1 MKKLIFT
8 LATLIVFGSCRTIEK
23 MVEKGQYDEAI
34 IYATEKLAG
43 KKYKKTKHVKALEEA
58 FMKINERDMDQI
70 NYLDGTAKPENWD
83 KIYDIADRMERRQNR
98 IEPFLPLISKEGYKG
113 YFEFVKTYEIKTKA
127 LNASAEHHYSRGEAL
142 LELSKVENDKSYAR
156 SAHKRFSEAEK
167 RKPNYKDVLSKK
179 REAYNL
185 GQVHIK
191 LEVENESLAVVPEDL
206 ERIILSMNVSRMNTT
221 WRKYHTTDIIDL
233 AFDYK
238 AVVNLT
244 SIEVSPERETVTHHE
259 DTKEVKDGFRY
270 LRDRKGEFVR
280 DTSGQRIQVDNF
292 VTIRAFVSEIFRENA
307 ARVAGQIEYINL
319 KNGGRISTTPL
330 NVEAIFSDYASS
342 FRGDRRAICK
352 HDINR
357 LKSYPLNFPNDFEMI
372 LDATENLKGILVEEL
387 RSLPI

>member
-43 KKYKKTKHVKALEEA
+43 KKNKKTKHVQSLEEA
-58 FMKINERDMDQI
+58 FMKITKRDMEQI
-70 NYLDGTAKPENWD
+70 EFLNGTEKPENWD
-83 KIYDIADRMERRQNR
+83 RIYDIADRMERRQNR

-113 YFEFVKTYEIKTKA
+113 FFEFMKTYEIKTNA
-127 LNASAEHHYSRGEAL
+127 LNASAEYHYSEGLAL
-142 LELSKVENDKSYAR
+142 LDLAKLENDKSYAR
-156 SAHKRFSEAEK
+156 SAHERFVEADK
-167 RKPNYKDVLSKK
+167 RKPHYKDVLTKTKES
-179 REAYNL
+179 YDL
-185 GQVHIK
+185 GQAHIK
-191 LEVENESLAVVPEDL
+191 LEVENESLAVVPQDL

-221 WRKYHTTDIIDL
+221 WRKYHTSDL
-233 AFDYK
+233 KNVPFDYK

-270 LRDRKGEFVR
+270 LRDKKGEFVR
-280 DTSGQRIQVDNF
+280 DTSGQKIQVDNF
-292 VTIRAFVSEIFRENA
+292 VTIRAFVSEIFREKA

-319 KNGGRISTTPL
+319 QSGDRISTRPL
-330 NVEAIFSDYASS
+330 NVEAVFSDYASS

-352 HDINR
+352 HDVNR
-357 LKSYPLNFPNDFEMI
+357 LKSYPLDFPNDFEMI
-372 LDATENLKGILVEEL
+372 LDATENLKGILVDEL
-387 RSLPI
+387 RSMPI